1 MTLTGL
7 PLVLGTGAAALS
19 AIAFLG
25 WSWNRGSR
33 KRRLPTRVL
42 SLLLSQALLV
52 LAVGLIY
59 NRQEQFYPSWQALA
73 GQTGTP
79 AGIAPASTGR
89 LDVSFARS
97 PSALWQPPGSA
108 AWQLAA
114 PPRVTVPAGYA
125 TRPLAYPVLLALGGH
140 PAGADLIEVTLS
152 PGGRTGSL
160 GTLPGLLETDL
171 RATPRGWVLVAAA
184 AQVPLARRLVTEL
197 PGRFAALATV
207 GPAPAGTG
215 PVVPTR
221 TFATWSAATSW
232 AVAQSPPVLTSP
244 RVLPT
249 ALPA

>member
-42 SLLLSQALLV
+42 SLLLSQTLLV
-52 LAVGLIY
+52 LAVGLLY
-59 NRQEQFYPSWQALA
+59 NRQQQFYPSWQALA
-73 GQTGTP
+73 GQTGAPAVVTP
-79 AGIAPASTGR
+79 ARTGR
-89 LDVSFARS
+89 LDASFARE

-125 TRPLAYPVLLALGGH
+125 TRPLAYPVLLALGGR

-160 GTLPGLLETDL
+160 AALPGLLATDL

-184 AQVPLARRLVTEL
+184 TQAPLARRLVTEL

-207 GPAPAGTG
+207 GPPPARADAA
-215 PVVPTR
+215 VPTR

-232 AVAQSPPVLTSP
+232 AVAQSPPALASP